1 MKTRTDLRR
10 DRIFKHIFHNH
21 PRALIHLLNTFLPLT
36 YPIVELEYMPEELH
50 DDLGEGRLGIV
61 DVHCRDT
68 LGRTCIV
75 EMQIRKIPMMEQRL
89 LWNAAR
95 LLSRQPEMGGTFK
108 GLQPVYTLC
117 LLDHS
122 LFDDQ
127 DDWIHHYHLQT
138 SNGSG
143 PIMQGLHF
151 TFVEIRKW
159 LEFGNFDKDDPKD
172 AWMLFFTQ
180 PEAMKQIYTP
190 EEKAKLKDMFEAVN
204 AWDLTQYTETELL
217 VMHKK
222 IDIMLTT
229 ELVAEVSFGE
239 GLQAGIEE
247 GKQKGL
253 SILKEAIDQIKLNP
267 GISDDEL
274 INNYGLTPEDI
285 KWIRLL

>member
-1 MKTRTDLRR
+1 
-10 DRIFKHIFHNH
+10 
-21 PRALIHLLNTFLPLT
+21 
-36 YPIVELEYMPEELH
+36 
-50 DDLGEGRLGIV
+50 
-61 DVHCRDT
+61 
-68 LGRTCIV
+68 
-75 EMQIRKIPMMEQRL
+75 ME
-89 LWNAAR
+89 
-95 LLSRQPEMGGTFK
+95 
-108 GLQPVYTLC
+108 
-117 LLDHS
+117 
-122 LFDDQ
+122 
-127 DDWIHHYHLQT
+127 
-138 SNGSG
+138 
-143 PIMQGLHF
+143 GLHF

-159 LEFGNFDKDDPKD
+159 LEFGKFDKDDPKD

-247 GKQKGL
+247 GKEEGKAIGIHL
-253 SILKEAIDQIKLNP
+253 IREAINQIKLNP
-267 GISDDEL
+267 GISDEEL

-285 KWIRLL
+285 KWIREL